1 MEIGMGDKIRQLR
14 KNKHMTQEQLAERVG
29 ISFQAIS
36 KWENNI
42 ALPEIVMLPKL
53 AKIFGVSID
62 EFFSYSQEQMHQDI
76 QRYVD
81 EAYLMRETDPER
93 GRRILEEGLRLYP
106 DNDILLCNLLYCLNY
121 SKDPDETIKAAS
133 KLIDKTELMDLRYDA
148 LRFLAYAYKAKGDEK
163 SAMAALDQIPEIYF
177 SKLSEMAFV
186 LSGKEKLEAATKQK
200 WVSVETL
207 IQMMWKIA
215 ECHEENGEL
224 EQAAA
229 ETACALELLRVIN
242 NPYLHNYEGFLTKKL
257 HQLQEMKHEESV

>member
-1 MEIGMGDKIRQLR
+1 MEFGIGDKIRQLR
-14 KNKHMTQEQLAERVG
+14 RNKRMTQEQLAERVG

-42 ALPEIVMLPKL
+42 ALPDITMLPKL
-53 AKIFGVSID
+53 AMVFGVSID

-81 EAYLMRETDPER
+81 AAYQYRETEPER
-93 GRRILEEGLRLYP
+93 GRQILEEGLKLYP

-121 SKDPDETIKAAS
+121 NKDPNETITVAS
-133 KLIDKTELMDLRYDA
+133 KLIDKTELMGLRYDA
-148 LRFLAYAYKAKGDEK
+148 LRFLAYAYKTKGDEK

-200 WVSVETL
+200 WVSIETL

-215 ECHEENGEL
+215 ECYEADGNL

-229 ETACALELLRVIN
+229 ETECALSILHVID
-242 NPYLHNYEGFLTKKL
+242 NPYLQNYEEFLSHKL
-257 HQLQEMKHEESV
+257 GQWRQRENA